1 MPSQIIP
8 VSAEGFQPSLFRKCR
23 NNAVTGRLRYPE
35 RLLQFG
41 AADRPRMRRNIFHN
55 FYRFFQHRDPIR
67 ICHGFPP
74 LSLSQ
79 LPDSEKFG
87 GGCRKRTAF
96 ALPKCDVSV
105 ERKTFEAVNN
115 V

>member
-1 MPSQIIP
+1 
-8 VSAEGFQPSLFRKCR
+8 
-23 NNAVTGRLRYPE
+23 
-35 RLLQFG
+35 
-41 AADRPRMRRNIFHN
+41 MRRNIFHN
-55 FYRFFQHRDPIR
+55 FNRFFQYRDPIR

-74 LSLSQ
+74 SLPQ

-96 ALPKCDVSV
+96 ALPKRDVSV
-105 ERKTFEAVNN
+105 ERKTFEAVDD